1 MRDVARRTA
10 DCAAVERSA
19 ALARRPV
26 AGFSLIEIL
35 LVIVILA
42 ILAAIAI
49 PIYVGQRE
57 RAKNA
62 VAVEGGH
69 TIMLAILTYVSGN
82 KDDDD
87 AWPAMTDT
95 VDKAFLVGAGAIA
108 ASDWPSDP
116 FTDGDDMR
124 PVAVAG
130 DTTPGRYLYREAP
143 DHASTGRYQIV
154 VYRQNADPF
163 VIP

>member
-1 MRDVARRTA
+1 MNDVAGRTA
-10 DCAAVERSA
+10 DYAAPP
-19 ALARRPV
+19 ARGGA
-26 AGFSLIEIL
+26 AGFSLIEL
-35 LVIVILA
+35 LFVMVIIG

-49 PIYVGQRE
+49 PMYVGQRE

-62 VAVEGGH
+62 NAVEGGR
-69 TIMLAILTYVSGN
+69 TVMIAVLTYVTDN
-82 KDDDD
+82 KDEGDP
-87 AWPAMTDT
+87 WPAMTDT

-130 DTTPGRYLYREAP
+130 DTTPGRYSYREAP
-143 DHASTGRYQIV
+143 SHATTGRHQIV
-154 VYRQNADPF
+154 VYRKNADPF